1 MLGGDVDVDGD
12 GDMLDKIHVEE
23 MVASITEMTY
33 DPAVINKATDPMHI
47 DFILSAADQTLK
59 ATFIAQVNKE
69 FGIREWLIRPMDGGF
84 ITIKAKVAKLKA
96 SLMEGRMIKVMR
108 DSIKRIEDKQ
118 SGFLFGLERAV
129 PCVLHLENRVN
140 EKLVV
145 MTLLEGLKHRSN
157 GVQSQEYFQE
167 VADVFNNGM
176 LSEQNGNWSVP
187 QDSGELKVLSFSNVT
202 ARRLVS
208 NIDQIFDAFFRFH
221 NDDGVRRQLFH
232 TCLKEMF
239 PPIVTA
245 LRKRSSF
252 SDSDI
257 IELQKKIDKWYH
269 AWMTITGLEGMANY
283 IHLLGSGH
291 ITYYLTKYRNLYRY
305 SNQSWE
311 RLNKRVKRFYLQRTQ
326 RGGHGKYGGKDVQ
339 NQLICKHT
347 KPIARWL
354 QRVIMW
360 NTGLGAEFFITK
372 YDKS

>member
-1 MLGGDVDVDGD
+1 MNDFCIGQDKCHHFEVDDGDELDRKRVQLSFMLGGDVDVDGD

-23 MVASITEMTY
+23 MVASITEMSC
-33 DPAVINKATDPMHI
+33 DPAVINKASDPMHI

-208 NIDQIFDAFFRFH
+208 NIDQIFDAVFRFH
-221 NDDGVRRQLFH
+221 NDAGVEDNYSTIVLRRCFLQL
-232 TCLKEMF
+232 
-239 PPIVTA
+239 
-245 LRKRSSF
+245 
-252 SDSDI
+252 
-257 IELQKKIDKWYH
+257 
-269 AWMTITGLEGMANY
+269 
-283 IHLLGSGH
+283 
-291 ITYYLTKYRNLYRY
+291 
-305 SNQSWE
+305 
-311 RLNKRVKRFYLQRTQ
+311 
-326 RGGHGKYGGKDVQ
+326 
-339 NQLICKHT
+339 
-347 KPIARWL
+347 
-354 QRVIMW
+354 
-360 NTGLGAEFFITK
+360 
-372 YDKS
+372 